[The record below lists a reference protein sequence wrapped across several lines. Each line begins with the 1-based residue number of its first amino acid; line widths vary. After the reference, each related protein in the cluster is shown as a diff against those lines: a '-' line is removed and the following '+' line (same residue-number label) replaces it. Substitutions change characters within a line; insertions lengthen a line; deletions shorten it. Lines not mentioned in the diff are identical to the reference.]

1 MSASV
6 LKRSIRP
13 RRRSLTR
20 GWDTRSTFAASRCL
34 RRRVAMSFWTWI
46 IRSARTRRCSAS
58 SRRKPRSRNT
68 LPVEGVTLSF
78 VVILSSRQL
87 AGASLDKQSSEPL
100 AGEFHLGSGR
110 CSRALLERMENI
122 DSLCELSDIQNSMF
136 ERCVDPNLPH
146 SRPDSCHVLPIQRR
160 QASLDSPKLEP
171 CQPPDDSGKTSNVL
185 ARAAKPLK
193 LLVEHDSIYKF
204 SYVWSS
210 TEQRC
215 SAGATGLAR

>member
-68 LPVEGVTLSF
+68 LPVEGVTLNFMS
-78 VVILSSRQL
+78 
-87 AGASLDKQSSEPL
+87 
-100 AGEFHLGSGR
+100 
-110 CSRALLERMENI
+110 
-122 DSLCELSDIQNSMF
+122 ELSDIQDPML
-136 ERCVDPNLPH
+136 ERRVDPNLPH
-146 SRPDSCHVLPIQRR
+146 SRPDSYHVLPIQRF
-160 QASLDSPKLEP
+160 QTLLDSPKLEP
-171 CQPPDDSGKTSNVL
+171 GQPPGNSGKTSNVL

-193 LLVEHDSIYKF
+193 LLVGHDSIYKY
-204 SYVWSS
+204 SYVGSR
-210 TEQRC
+210 TEKRC
-215 SAGATGLAR
+215 SAG